1 MIVLGADAH
10 KRSHTV
16 AAVAGAIGE
25 LLGEQTVQPCPR
37 RPDTRIIIALCFG
50 STARL
55 AGFGGP
61 KRGHVCR
68 AADDRLRPARSLL
81 THCAVRH
88 AVQGAQIGGR
98 WDTRGATPSA
108 TSLPCQSPGC
118 PGSRLASARCGDRGL
133 WDRGGGLPR
142 RAAVGGRGVLRAAST
157 RAAICIGLLS
167 AWRPIPSQLRAQ
179 GWRRSG
185 RRRRAARP
193 QRLPSRP
200 PPVRNRLDACS
211 RRFGGAPRDR
221 PMVVVV
227 ARTDRD
233 AERSAERA

>member
-1 MIVLGADAH
+1 LAPQHGLRASGDRKGDMSAGRLTTACGA
-10 KRSHTV
+10 RGRCS
-16 AAVAGAIGE
+16 
-25 LLGEQTVQPCPR
+25 
-37 RPDTRIIIALCFG
+37 RI
-50 STARL
+50 ARCGML
-55 AGFGGP
+55 W
-61 KRGHVCR
+61 
-68 AADDRLRPARSLL
+68 
-81 THCAVRH
+81 
-88 AVQGAQIGGR
+88 QGAQIGGR